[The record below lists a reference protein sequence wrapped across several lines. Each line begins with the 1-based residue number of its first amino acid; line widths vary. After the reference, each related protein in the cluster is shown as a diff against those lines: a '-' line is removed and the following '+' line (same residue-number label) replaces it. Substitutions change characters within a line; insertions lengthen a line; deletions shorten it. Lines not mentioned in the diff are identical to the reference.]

1 MCLLLV
7 PVVVLRVVVFIL
19 MSVALLFCAGHASA
33 FVAFISGFGAVVQF
47 RCFSGEPLQFEESA
61 EMFRSSGGLCSL
73 SFPDI
78 LCCLSVFLVVSRV
91 VWY

>member
-33 FVAFISGFGAVVQF
+33 FVAFISGFGAVVK
-47 RCFSGEPLQFEESA
+47 PLQFEESA

-78 LCCLSVFLVVSRV
+78 LCCLSVFLVVSRF